1 MRRSK
6 VASLV
11 GGPGGTE
18 SAEIG
23 KGSDRGG
30 IRPFAPKMPVR
41 TSPLRLVPCS
51 SREPKQ
57 HSHLPLTA
65 TASQK
70 STSNRL
76 VPEPNAKT
84 PESSTL
90 TSSIPAKIPE
100 KQKGLYREV
109 LQVLE
114 ENHVPYAVAGAFAL
128 QQHTGICRDTKDLD
142 VFLTSEHVPAALAR
156 LQEHGFE
163 CEIRDPVWLAK
174 AHRGDFFVDLIT
186 GMSNAVITVDA
197 SWIERAYPAT
207 IVGVQTRVLAPE
219 ELLASKLFV
228 TRRERFD
235 GADIAHIIYGT
246 QGKLDWDRVLRHAGE
261 HWEILFWALIL
272 FHFVYPAHSDY
283 VPLVLWQ
290 DLLARFKNEIKK
302 PDLKAPFRGSLVDEV
317 MFAIDLQEWGLENL
331 LEEYRQRREPK
342 LISFAGK
349 TCG

>member
-1 MRRSK
+1 M
-6 VASLV
+6 
-11 GGPGGTE
+11 
-18 SAEIG
+18 
-23 KGSDRGG
+23 
-30 IRPFAPKMPVR
+30 
-41 TSPLRLVPCS
+41 
-51 SREPKQ
+51 
-57 HSHLPLTA
+57 TA

-70 STSNRL
+70 STSKRL
-76 VPEPNAKT
+76 VPEPQAKA

-90 TSSIPAKIPE
+90 TSSIPARIPE
-100 KQKGLYREV
+100 EQKTLYREV

-235 GADIAHIIYGT
+235 GATFLVALALGFEPISPTSSTARKGNWIGT
-246 QGKLDWDRVLRHAGE
+246 ACWNW
-261 HWEILFWALIL
+261 WENTG
-272 FHFVYPAHSDY
+272 
-283 VPLVLWQ
+283 
-290 DLLARFKNEIKK
+290 RFC
-302 PDLKAPFRGSLVDEV
+302 FGR
-317 MFAIDLQEWGLENL
+317 
-331 LEEYRQRREPK
+331 
-342 LISFAGK
+342 
-349 TCG
+349 